1 MDHSEYKIY
10 IDDVIRRVENARL
23 KVSKHHI
30 VKIVAVSK
38 YSTSQDIHKLYDIGQ
53 RAFGE
58 NKIQDLKAKAKEL
71 KNLPIEWHFIG
82 HLQTNKVKYVI
93 RAAEYIHSV
102 DSVKLAEEIN
112 RKAEALDKVQKILIE
127 VNTSGEESKYG
138 IQDFD
143 SLESLIEKCETL
155 SNIEV
160 KGLMTMAPFT
170 SDEDVIRKCFINL
183 REMKEKLNNRW
194 DNITELS
201 MGMTNDY
208 KIAIEEGS
216 TMLRIG
222 TAIFGQRDISKSWR
236 EK

>member
-1 MDHSEYKIY
+1 MIT
-10 IDDVIRRVENARL
+10 EN
-23 KVSKHHI
+23 VHI
-30 VKIVAVSK
+30 VKEKIAEICKNSGRNPGEITLIAVSK
-38 YSTSQDIHKLYDIGQ
+38 TNPISAIEEAVSAGITDL
-53 RAFGE
+53 GE
-58 NKIQDLKAKAKEL
+58 NKAQEL
-71 KNLPIEWHFIG
+71 RDKSKLIEGDFNWHFIG